1 MHMSES
7 LPENKTGR
15 LRSVRGVHLPTVPRE
30 PHFHANFSFF
40 SLQSK
45 GPFLNTYTV

>member
-1 MHMSES
+1 MHMSET

-30 PHFHANFSFF
+30 PPFHTTLTNN
-40 SLQSK
+40 LK
-45 GPFLNTYTV
+45 VPFLNTYTV

>member
-1 MHMSES
+1 MHMSET

-30 PHFHANFSFF
+30 SRFHTT
-40 SLQSK
+40 
-45 GPFLNTYTV
+45 PVLNTYTVQAP